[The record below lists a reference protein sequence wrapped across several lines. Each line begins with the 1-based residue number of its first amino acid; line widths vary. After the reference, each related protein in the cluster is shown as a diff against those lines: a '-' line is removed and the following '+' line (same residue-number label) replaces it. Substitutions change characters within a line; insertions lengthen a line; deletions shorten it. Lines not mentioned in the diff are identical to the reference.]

1 LGKVQEMAKE
11 PKSQEEIE
19 DILTTALQE
28 KYPDVER
35 ACLEPGDGGWQCYV
49 VRSMPSDEDEPITE
63 GDHLLAELLERY
75 VIVDEEGVED
85 AGKL

>member
-1 LGKVQEMAKE
+1 MAKE
-11 PKSQEEIE
+11 PTSQEEIE

-35 ACLEPGDGGWQCYV
+35 AYLEQGDSGWQCYV
-49 VRSMPSDEDEPITE
+49 VRTTLSDDEPIAE

-75 VIVDEEGVED
+75 VIVDGEGRED
-85 AGKL
+85 VGKL